1 MEITPT
7 IIREALETDSLQT
20 FERGGITLGQ
30 YEYLR
35 DLVAEDRLP
44 QAQAAYR
51 NMLLPP
57 SFRKDE
63 YSSFLWDMV
72 RRTRE
77 DLEELKQY
85 FRARRNLT

>member
-57 SFRKDE
+57 SLRKDE

-72 RRTRE
+72 RSTRE